1 MPFSNK
7 FFTGGISCAIFDP
20 ENNKNE
26 NTRTKHTVSDSP
38 SHFHYGIFPGENIRK
53 SILQKQRYS

>member
-26 NTRTKHTVSDSP
+26 NTRTKHTVPDSP